1 MVRLSS
7 FPDLSRFVKR
17 EDKVKVNNTV
27 HLLVGEDSIEVSGLV
42 LSQASQVLQD
52 LVGNQRELYLDQ
64 FSGEIE
70 GIQDVVE
77 MLYGGEIELSEV
89 NYQTIIKFS
98 TVFQVKEMYQ
108 LCIEWVKVNILTLDL
123 FSLINFG
130 LLIEQV
136 GQDNPDVLELC
147 VGFIRDD
154 VGDGLSE
161 ISKSWVIGSNTNFV
175 KFLVHKDI
183 FYFTLPILSEW
194 ITAYSSDTSVNLILT
209 ELEDKDLVE
218 FFWKY
223 GDRSTDLLK
232 RLNENVEA
240 ITTSKRL
247 TGFNIVNHKN
257 CMMVGVDKSKLLCPE
272 VCFVSKDTVPGL
284 ISEAYTLFSFN
295 KVLGL

>member
-64 FSGEIE
+64 FLGEIE

-272 VCFVSKDTVPGL
+272 VCFVSKDIVPVL